1 MQAAPKSLE
10 LDNAE
15 KTGARRRYEQEG
27 AYGRDTSRMI
37 DNQAPGGEM
46 TLKDRAPSSAAEGDI
61 GVMSGPKPA
70 TTAPPRGGVLKR
82 TGLILHI
89 GA

>member
-15 KTGARRRYEQEG
+15 KKGAQRGYEQEG

-46 TLKDRAPSSAAEGDI
+46 TLKDRAPSSAEGDI
-61 GVMSGPKPA
+61 GVMSGAKPA
-70 TTAPPRGGVLKR
+70 TTDHPRGDVPTR
-82 TGLILHI
+82 TGSILHI